1 MIVPF
6 AAGGPTDVIAR
17 IVTGHM
23 AQTLGQSIIIENV
36 VGAGGTTAT
45 TRAARAAND
54 GYTLI
59 TGHMGTHAASVPL
72 YPNLAYHP
80 EKDFEPV
87 ALLAGTPILILA
99 RKDFAPKDLKEFV
112 AYVKANA
119 DKVNAAHAGI
129 GSVSHVSCELLNSIL
144 DVKPVGVPFNGTGP
158 AMNAL
163 VGGQVDYMCDQI
175 VNAVPQI
182 NGGTIKAY
190 AIATPERNPSLPNVP
205 TTAEAGLP
213 AFQAQAWNAIFAPKG
228 TPAPIVARLNAAA
241 AKALDDE
248 NVRKR
253 LLDLGSVIPGPLERT
268 PEALATLVKD
278 EIAKWIA
285 RAQAGELINAIK
297 QIGKGRSTRFRPLSF
312 AERIIIFRGIIGGSR
327 IGAVDCSLR
336 PLNSPSLERPEDLA
350 RHEPVPRPARTDSRR
365 RRGEARPHRHRHA
378 VDLRPSDA
386 LQSGGRLSDA
396 DHQEA
401 AAEVDRARAA
411 VVPDGR
417 HQHQI
422 SARTTASRSGTNGPT
437 PMAISAR
444 SMARSGAPGRRRTAA
459 ASTRSPTSST

>member
-1 MIVPF
+1 MNLYRRMLVASGLAMLASLSALPAHAQAQPYPSRSITMIVPF
-6 AAGGPTDVIAR
+6 AAGGPTDVISR

-99 RKDFAPKDLKEFV
+99 RKEFAPKDLKEFI
-112 AYVKANA
+112 AYVKANES
-119 DKVNAAHAGI
+119 KVNAAHAGV
-129 GSVSHVSCELLNSIL
+129 GSVSHVSCQLLNSIL
-144 DVKPVGVPFNGTGP
+144 DIKPTGVPFNGTGP

-190 AIATPERNPSLPNVP
+190 AVATPARNPSLPDLP
-205 TTAEAGLP
+205 TTTEAGLP

-228 TPAPIVARLNAAA
+228 TPAPVIEKLNAAA

-253 LLDLGSVIPGPLERT
+253 LLDLGSVIPGPADRT
-268 PEALATLVKD
+268 PAALAALVKS
-278 EIAKWIA
+278 EIAKW
-285 RAQAGELINAIK
+285 
-297 QIGKGRSTRFRPLSF
+297 T
-312 AERIIIFRGIIGGSR
+312 
-327 IGAVDCSLR
+327 
-336 PLNSPSLERPEDLA
+336 
-350 RHEPVPRPARTDSRR
+350 PVLKPA
-365 RRGEARPHRHRHA
+365 
-378 VDLRPSDA
+378 
-386 LQSGGRLSDA
+386 
-396 DHQEA
+396 
-401 AAEVDRARAA
+401 
-411 VVPDGR
+411 
-417 HQHQI
+417 
-422 SARTTASRSGTNGPT
+422 TN
-437 PMAISAR
+437 
-444 SMARSGAPGRRRTAA
+444 
-459 ASTRSPTSST
+459 